1 MSESFF
7 SESLSASNSQS
18 NSQLSTAA
26 EAYQSDS
33 WLPPTLSSNAPTEAS
48 VPIGEQFLRLQL
60 VPSTPVLLPLHQLVE
75 VLSIPSAQI
84 VPVPHMPAWVMGAY
98 NWRGDILWMVDLGHL
113 CGLTPWYAQAT
124 HRSTQ
129 SAVLLRVQDRRYAKH
144 PVATVKNKSYLLG
157 LVVDRIGEVEWCDP
171 AVLQQ
176 LPPFTVSSQMAQFLQ
191 GYWWKSNDDMLAVL
205 DGEAIVAAMPRST
218 LLS

>member
-1 MSESFF
+1 MSESLFV
-7 SESLSASNSQS
+7 S
-18 NSQLSTAA
+18 NSQLPASSVDVSLPADSLSKLPMPNAVADDAA
-26 EAYQSDS
+26 
-33 WLPPTLSSNAPTEAS
+33 
-48 VPIGEQFLRLQL
+48 PIGEQFLRLHL

-75 VLSIPSAQI
+75 VLSIPSTQI
-84 VPVPHMPAWVMGAY
+84 VPIPHMPAWVMGAY

-124 HRSTQ
+124 SKSTQ
-129 SAVLLRVQDRRYAKH
+129 AAVILRIQDHRFPKG
-144 PVATVKNKSYLLG
+144 KSHLLG

-205 DGEAIVAAMPRST
+205 DGGAIVAAMPRSDT
-218 LLS
+218 TSS